1 MLRQATNTVK
11 VEGILSEIDI
21 KPSTFKKNGKDME
34 AIGGTII
41 VKVNQKINNEEKELA
56 IPIHMFAAKLT
67 NKMQPNPAYASI
79 EKVAN
84 EFVSIAAAGDE
95 NKADRVRITSGSIK
109 MNEYYTQDGR
119 LVSFPR
125 IMASFVQKIRK
136 EDCNPEASFVAEFV
150 VAEKVDEV
158 DRNGE
163 PTGRLQVRSIL
174 PQYGGKVDVVPM
186 YAESENVINAI
197 SSYWNIEDTVKA
209 TGKLD
214 FSSKTETVVE
224 EQDFGEPIE
233 KIRTINKSDLI
244 ITGGSQT
251 PLSEDFAYDHNEI
264 QSALTDRQ
272 SRLAAIKDRSMSRVA
287 QKNTPGPA
295 GGFADLGF

>member
-251 PLSEDFAYDHNEI
+251 PLEGDFAFEKADIDE
-264 QSALTDRQ
+264 ALADRKA
-272 SRLAAIKDRSMSRVA
+272 RLEA
-287 QKNTPGPA
+287 QKNRDMSRTSAKSAPA
-295 GGFADLGF
+295 PGGFNNLGF

>member
-163 PTGRLQVRSIL
+163 LTGRLQVRSIL

-186 YAESENVINAI
+186 YAENENVINAI

-251 PLSEDFAYDHNEI
+251 PLEGDFAFEKADIDE
-264 QSALTDRQ
+264 ALADRKAK
-272 SRLAAIKDRSMSRVA
+272 LEA
-287 QKNTPGPA
+287 QKNRDMSRTSAKSAPA
-295 GGFADLGF
+295 PGGFNNLGF

>member
-84 EFVSIAAAGDE
+84 EFISIAAAGDE

-125 IMASFVQKIRK
+125 ITASFVQKIRK

-163 PTGRLQVRSIL
+163 LTGRLQVRSIL
-174 PQYGGKVDVVPM
+174 PQYGGRVDVVPM
-186 YAESENVINAI
+186 YAENENVINAI

-251 PLSEDFAYDHNEI
+251 PLEGDFAFEKADIDE
-264 QSALTDRQ
+264 ALADRKA
-272 SRLAAIKDRSMSRVA
+272 RLEA
-287 QKNTPGPA
+287 QKNRDMSRTSAKSAPA
-295 GGFADLGF
+295 PGGFNNLGF